1 VVLGT
6 SIDIMTVPFALE
18 PLTMAASTDRRKE
31 IVRDEIDVRMNPR
44 FVERQRN
51 RYAARGV
58 ALIILMN
65 AIAAIAILIGLAHGA
80 GQNLK
85 DFADAMMIFGVGAAA
100 GLASMFF
107 AYLRRL
113 LRIENTMPLP
123 WLAIAAAVLGAVC
136 FVWGLGVARNAVSS
150 EKAAT
155 PPAAITPPAATSP
168 DTTTPPAAIT
178 PPAATSPDTTPP

>member
-1 VVLGT
+1 
-6 SIDIMTVPFALE
+6 
-18 PLTMAASTDRRKE
+18 MAASPDRRKE
-31 IVRDEIDVRMNPR
+31 IVGEEIDVRMNPR

-58 ALIILMN
+58 ALIILIN
-65 AIAAIAILIGLAHGA
+65 AIAAIAVLIGLAHGA
-80 GQNLK
+80 RQNLK

-100 GLASMFF
+100 GLVSMFF

-113 LRIENTMPLP
+113 LRMEDTMPLP
-123 WLAIAAAVLGAVC
+123 WLAIAAAVIGAVC

-155 PPAAITPPAATSP
+155 PPAAITPPATSP
-168 DTTTPPAAIT
+168 DTTT

>member
-1 VVLGT
+1 
-6 SIDIMTVPFALE
+6 
-18 PLTMAASTDRRKE
+18 MAASPDRRKE
-31 IVRDEIDVRMNPR
+31 IVREEIDVRMNPR

-58 ALIILMN
+58 ALIILIN

-113 LRIENTMPLP
+113 LRIEDMIPLP
-123 WLAIAAAVLGAVC
+123 WLATAAAVIGAVC

-150 EKAAT
+150 EKAASPPAATSPDTIT
-155 PPAAITPPAATSP
+155 PPAAINPPAAISP
-168 DTTTPPAAIT
+168 DTTTPPAA
-178 PPAATSPDTTPP
+178 TSPDATPP